1 MRRSTTAL
9 QPILSC
15 FECVKAVT
23 TIQGLKKH
31 VTIHTGENPYSCE
44 VGNKAFR
51 SSYNLKEHK
60 NIHKPKDK
68 KKPKEKFMCDQCSTD
83 FQTRPGLLLHKLSI
97 HEKVRYDCDQCDYKA
112 TQRASITKHTLSAHE
127 GVKFICDLCGYK
139 ETTKKPSYKAQK
151 GPAS

>member
-68 KKPKEKFMCDQCSTD
+68 KKPKETVMGDQCSMD
-83 FQTRPGLLLHKLSI
+83 FQTRPNFPYMKRFNMT
-97 HEKVRYDCDQCDYKA
+97 VTNA
-112 TQRASITKHTLSAHE
+112 
-127 GVKFICDLCGYK
+127 
-139 ETTKKPSYKAQK
+139 TTKLCKQLV
-151 GPAS
+151 